1 MKRRCDGRIWD
12 WIIRGQLGE
21 DSENNTMGVGPPRV
35 CAAELVLGPNSRGA
49 RWELSWLIPCLF
61 VCLRVRL
68 RPHSYMNSY
77 LQTLFYLPAFR
88 RAVYSLPVE
97 ASQLLELLEPSA
109 SSSTVVTTKDIPL
122 ALQHLFYTLDKSD
135 VACNTKK
142 LTQSFGW
149 TAADSF
155 QQHDVSAHSAGG
167 TMGGQK
173 G

>member
-1 MKRRCDGRIWD
+1 MHAPSDS
-12 WIIRGQLGE
+12 IICV
-21 DSENNTMGVGPPRV
+21 SV
-35 CAAELVLGPNSRGA
+35 CV
-49 RWELSWLIPCLF
+49 F
-61 VCLRVRL
+61 VQ
-68 RPHSYMNSY
+68 SYMNSY

-122 ALQHLFYTLDKSD
+122 ALQHLFYTLDKSEK
-135 VACNTKK
+135 ACNTLK

-155 QQHDVSAHSAGG
+155 QQHDVSRPFADAMQPDPFFSADPISLMC
-167 TMGGQK
+167 TLVRACVCRFK
-173 G
+173 SLVVCFSIIWRA